1 MRRALKHSYPLTVVV
16 RVSLLFRSC
25 FLQMSL
31 QEEAEAIRAFIVQ
44 IMREPANAPGDVMGR
59 LYAAF
64 PGREELVR
72 QVVNAFL
79 ARYARHAN
87 GSMLLVA
94 RPWRGIHS
102 HIVINVPA
110 ICAFVWAATGSI
122 CPPSLASSTPAPWC
136 PLLRVPSMIL
146 HSYASW
152 PAPTL

>member
-1 MRRALKHSYPLTVVV
+1 
-16 RVSLLFRSC
+16 
-25 FLQMSL
+25 MSL

-110 ICAFVWAATGSI
+110 IVLLFGQQPVRSAHLHWQALLQRLG
-122 CPPSLASSTPAPWC
+122 APC
-136 PLLRVPSMIL
+136 CGCR
-146 HSYASW
+146 A
-152 PAPTL
+152 